1 MKILLGVAALVAALS
16 FPSNPQTDAA
26 TTTAPVANEWQV
38 DGGHSSVVFKIKHAG
53 ASWFYGMFTNVT
65 GKVVFDADKPEACS
79 VTVEIDAE
87 SVQTRDEKR
96 DQHLRGP
103 DFFDSKQYPAI
114 QFTSTGWKKSG
125 SGFEVAGDLE
135 LRGVKKSVTANVTP
149 TGTGEFYGK
158 RAGFEATFVV
168 KRSDFGMD
176 YGVAK
181 NVLGDEVH
189 MTVAI
194 EAVQAEAKKQ

>member
-1 MKILLGVAALVAALS
+1 MKILLAVAAIAAAFS
-16 FPSNPQTDAA
+16 VPSNSS
-26 TTTAPVANEWQV
+26 PVAVASQSNAWQV
-38 DGGHSSVVFKIKHAG
+38 DGGHSSVVFKVKHAN
-53 ASWFYGMFTNVT
+53 ASWFYGMFTNVAGT
-65 GKVVFDADKPEACS
+65 IVFDAAKPES
-79 VTVEIDAE
+79 STVSIEIDAE

-103 DFFDSKQYPAI
+103 DFFDSKQFPKIA
-114 QFTSTGWKKSG
+114 FASTSWKKKG
-125 SGFEVAGDLE
+125 DGFEVAGDLE
-135 LRGVKKSVTANVTP
+135 LHGVKKPITATVTP

-158 RAGFEATFVV
+158 RAGFEATFHV

-181 NVLGDEVH
+181 NVLGDDVH

-194 EAVQAEAKKQ
+194 EAVQPEEKK

>member
-1 MKILLGVAALVAALS
+1 MKILLGVAALVAAFS
-16 FPSNPQTDAA
+16 FPSNPQAGVA
-26 TTTAPVANEWQV
+26 SAPVTNEWQV
-38 DGGHSSVVFKIKHAG
+38 DGGHSSVLFKVKHAG
-53 ASWFYGMFTNVT
+53 ASWFYGMFSNVS
-65 GKVVFDADKPEACS
+65 GKVVFDAEKPEASS
-79 VTVEIDAE
+79 VAIEIDAE

-103 DFFDSKQYPAI
+103 DFFDCKQFPKITFA
-114 QFTSTGWKKSG
+114 STAWKKSAT
-125 SGFEVAGDLE
+125 GFEVAGDLE
-135 LRGVKKSVTANVTP
+135 LRGVKKAVTAMVTP
-149 TGTGEFYGK
+149 TGTGEMFGK

-168 KRSDFGMD
+168 KRSEFGMD

-181 NVLGDEVH
+181 NAVGDEVH

>member
-1 MKILLGVAALVAALS
+1 MKILLGVAALVAAFS
-16 FPSNPQTDAA
+16 FPSNPQAVVAA
-26 TTTAPVANEWQV
+26 APVANEWQV

-65 GKVVFDADKPEACS
+65 GKVVFDAEKPESSS
-79 VTVEIDAE
+79 VAIEIDAE
-87 SVQTRDEKR
+87 SVQTRDDKR

-103 DFFDSKQYPAI
+103 DFFDCKQFPKITFA
-114 QFTSTGWKKSG
+114 SNGWKKSG

-135 LRGVKKSVTANVTP
+135 LRGVKKAVTATVTP

>member
-1 MKILLGVAALVAALS
+1 MKILLAVAALAAAFSL
-16 FPSNPQTDAA
+16 PSAPATDVV
-26 TTTAPVANEWQV
+26 TTPAGNEWQV
-38 DGGHSSVVFKIKHAG
+38 DGGHSSVVFKVKHAG
-53 ASWFYGMFTNVT
+53 ASWFYGVFTAVA
-65 GKVVFDADKPEACS
+65 GKIVFDEQKLDASS
-79 VTVEIDAE
+79 VSIEIDAE

-103 DFFDSKQYPAI
+103 DFFDCKQYPKITFAS
-114 QFTSTGWKKSG
+114 TSWKKSG
-125 SGFEVAGDLE
+125 SGFEVAGELE
-135 LRGVKKSVTANVTP
+135 LHGVKKPVTATVTP

-168 KRSDFGMD
+168 KRSEFGMD

-181 NVLGDEVH
+181 NVLGDDVH

-194 EAVQAEAKKQ
+194 EAVQPQEKK

>member
-1 MKILLGVAALVAALS
+1 MKILLGVAALAAAFS
-16 FPSNPQTDAA
+16 FPSAPATDVVSTPA
-26 TTTAPVANEWQV
+26 ANEWQV
-38 DGGHSSVVFKIKHAG
+38 DGGHSSVVFKVKHAG
-53 ASWFYGMFTNVT
+53 ASWFYGVFTAVS
-65 GKVVFDADKPEACS
+65 GKIVFDEQKPEASS
-79 VTVEIDAE
+79 VSIEIDAE

-103 DFFDSKQYPAI
+103 DFFDCKQYPKITFAS
-114 QFTSTGWKKSG
+114 TSWKKSG
-125 SGFEVAGDLE
+125 SGFEVAGELE
-135 LRGVKKSVTANVTP
+135 LHGVKKPVAATVAP

-194 EAVQAEAKKQ
+194 EAVQPQEKK

>member
-1 MKILLGVAALVAALS
+1 MKTLLCVAALTAAFSL
-16 FPSNPQTDAA
+16 PSNSQTTVA
-26 TTTAPVANEWQV
+26 TSGAANEWQV
-38 DGGHSSVVFKIKHAG
+38 DGVHSSVLFKIKHAS
-53 ASWFYGMFTNVT
+53 AAWFYGMFANVT
-65 GKVVFDADKPEACS
+65 GTIVFDASKPEASS
-79 VTVEIDAE
+79 VAIEIGAE

-96 DQHLRGP
+96 DQHLCGP
-103 DFFDSKQYPAI
+103 DFLDSKQFPKI
-114 QFTSTGWKKSG
+114 TFTSSAWKPSG
-125 SGFEVAGDLE
+125 SDFEVVGELE
-135 LRGVKKSVTANVTP
+135 LRGVKKPVTAIVTP

-158 RAGFEATFVV
+158 RAGFEATFVI

-181 NVLGDEVH
+181 KVLGDEVH